1 MNNPVFQVNEIDEM
15 NMETTDAFAAYLTEG
30 SDRQMDF
37 LKFYLEFHIMQLF

>member
-1 MNNPVFQVNEIDEM
+1 MNEIDEM

-37 LKFYLEFHIMQLF
+37 PIVYPLVFTSSAILPV